1 MHVCSY
7 KSEADQQQRLLLL
20 IEKFSEQYQKRYQSF
35 EMIVDLL
42 QLDTPCLLMFSETD
56 SPALQHISQQFR
68 NFLKKFICGLQNQL
82 VGCAE
87 ILLVSSADMCAK
99 ISVNSV
105 VCRKTPHPLTTNFM

>member
-56 SPALQHISQQFR
+56 SPALG
-68 NFLKKFICGLQNQL
+68 LFICGLQNQL
-82 VGCAE
+82 AGHPYIHLISFE
-87 ILLVSSADMCAK
+87 IFFFTVFDY
-99 ISVNSV
+99 
-105 VCRKTPHPLTTNFM
+105 RPF